1 MITAHHPGDPLS
13 LPFATGTGTFG
24 GSAAAAK
31 DLASAK
37 ALIIPVPYDATTT
50 YLSGTRQGPAAIIR
64 ASQQLE
70 LFDEETCRELG
81 DLGIATLEEV
91 EVDAAGPMAMVA
103 RIRSLGERVL
113 DAGLFPLML
122 GGEHLLSLGLI
133 QAVAARAGA
142 LSILHLDAHA
152 DTRETYQ
159 GTKYSNACVM
169 RLASRYGSLV
179 SAGVRALSAEEYRW
193 LRKGKLPVF
202 YAGDMRRRPTRWQEE
217 ILAHL
222 GPKVYLTIDL
232 DVFDPAEMP
241 AVGTPEPGGLHWYD
255 ILDLVRLVC
264 ERKRLVGADVMELC
278 PHAGNVAPDFLAAKL
293 VFKILAYRSS
303 GPSP

>member
-1 MITAHHPGDPLS
+1 MTAHYPAQPPS
-13 LPFATGTGTFG
+13 FPFATGTGAFG
-24 GSAAAAK
+24 GAAAAAK
-31 DLASAK
+31 DLTSAT
-37 ALIIPVPYDATTT
+37 AVVIPVPYDATTT

-70 LFDEETCRELG
+70 LFDEETCLEMG
-81 DLGIATLEEV
+81 GLGIATLEEV

-113 DAGLFPLML
+113 DAGLFPFML

-142 LSILHLDAHA
+142 LSILHLDAHG
-152 DTRETYQ
+152 DVRETYQ

-179 SAGVRALSAEEYRW
+179 SVGIRALSVEEYRW
-193 LRKGKLPVF
+193 LKERQLPVF
-202 YAGDMRRRPTRWQEE
+202 HAGDIRRRPTGWPEE
-217 ILAHL
+217 ILDHL
-222 GPKVYLTIDL
+222 RPQVYLTIDL

-241 AVGTPEPGGLHWYD
+241 AVGTPEPGGLHWYEV
-255 ILDLVRLVC
+255 LDLVRLVC

-278 PHAGNVAPDFLAAKL
+278 PHSGNVAPDFLAAKL

-303 GPSP
+303 GPGP